1 MDDIGYL
8 MKEKARLLMKYNCN
22 TIQDVIRILEKLI
35 DSK

>member
-1 MDDIGYL
+1 MDDIDYL
-8 MKEKARLLMKYNCN
+8 MKEKARLLRKYNCS